1 LLKYK
6 SVSLVPAH
14 FLDHLSSFL
23 VGITQT
29 DGLLVRQ
36 ENSTKFQDD
45 HNDTLYKHSHT
56 PSRTH
61 IGSYRAPTPQFGL
74 TNCTWFKPSS
84 CCLPREETLVVAAI
98 DQTSELF
105 FHTSPQC
112 QQHMNFLGCWP
123 CHPEQV

>member
-1 LLKYK
+1 M
-6 SVSLVPAH
+6 
-14 FLDHLSSFL
+14 
-23 VGITQT
+23 
-29 DGLLVRQ
+29 RQ
-36 ENSTKFQDD
+36 ENSTKFKTTAMTAMT
-45 HNDTLYKHSHT
+45 HCTNTYI
-56 PSRTH
+56 PPGTH

-84 CCLPREETLVVAAI
+84 CCLPQEETLVAAAI
-98 DQTSELF
+98 DQTSELL